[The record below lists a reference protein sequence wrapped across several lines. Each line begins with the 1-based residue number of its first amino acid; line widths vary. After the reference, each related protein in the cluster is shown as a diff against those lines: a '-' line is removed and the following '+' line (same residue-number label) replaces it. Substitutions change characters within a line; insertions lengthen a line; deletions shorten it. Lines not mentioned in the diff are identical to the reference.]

1 MKFSSTEITR
11 LKIRPLPLSHSRVT
25 GVLVVRVSP
34 STKRHSLLGSMNEER
49 LLKVLLA
56 PHVSEK
62 STLAAETNN
71 TVVFKV
77 VKDANKAEIKAAVE
91 KLFEV
96 EVNSVRTVNCKG
108 KTKRHGQSFGK
119 RSDWKKA
126 YVVLKEGQDIDFVG
140 AGE

>member
-1 MKFSSTEITR
+1 
-11 LKIRPLPLSHSRVT
+11 
-25 GVLVVRVSP
+25 
-34 STKRHSLLGSMNEER
+34 MNEER

-62 STLAAETNN
+62 ATMATETSN

-77 VKDANKAEIKAAVE
+77 LKDASKAEIKAAVE

-96 EVNSVRTVNCKG
+96 EVNSVRTLVCKG

-126 YVVLKEGQDIDFVG
+126 YVMLKEGQEIDFVG
-140 AGE
+140 AAE

>member
-1 MKFSSTEITR
+1 
-11 LKIRPLPLSHSRVT
+11 
-25 GVLVVRVSP
+25 
-34 STKRHSLLGSMNEER
+34 MNEER

-62 STLAAETNN
+62 STMAAEASN

-77 VKDANKAEIKAAVE
+77 LKDANKAEIKAAVE

-96 EVNSVRTVNCKG
+96 EVNSVRTLVCKG
-108 KTKRHGQSFGK
+108 KTKRNGQSFGK

-126 YVVLKEGQDIDFVG
+126 YVMLKEGQDIDFVG
-140 AGE
+140 ATE

>member
-1 MKFSSTEITR
+1 MR
-11 LKIRPLPLSHSRVT
+11 
-25 GVLVVRVSP
+25 
-34 STKRHSLLGSMNEER
+34 EER
-49 LLKVLLA
+49 LLKVLVA

-62 STLAAETNN
+62 STMAAEANN

-77 VKDANKAEIKAAVE
+77 AKDANKAEIKAAVE

-96 EVNSVRTVNCKG
+96 EVEGVRTVNVKG
-108 KTKRHGQSFGK
+108 KTKRHGLRSGK

-140 AGE
+140 GAE

>member
-1 MKFSSTEITR
+1 
-11 LKIRPLPLSHSRVT
+11 
-25 GVLVVRVSP
+25 
-34 STKRHSLLGSMNEER
+34 MNEQR

-62 STLAAETNN
+62 STMVSETNN
-71 TVVFKV
+71 SFVFKV
-77 VKDANKAEIKAAVE
+77 LQDANKAEIKAAVE

-96 EVNSVRTVNCKG
+96 EVQGVRTLNVKG
-108 KTKRHGQSFGK
+108 KVKRHGQSFGK

-140 AGE
+140 GAE

>member
-1 MKFSSTEITR
+1 MK
-11 LKIRPLPLSHSRVT
+11 
-25 GVLVVRVSP
+25 
-34 STKRHSLLGSMNEER
+34 EER
-49 LLKVLLA
+49 LLKVLVA

-62 STLAAETNN
+62 STMAAEASN

-77 VKDANKAEIKAAVE
+77 AKDSNKAEIKAAVE

-96 EVNSVRTVNCKG
+96 EVEGVRTVNVKG

-140 AGE
+140 GAE

>member
-1 MKFSSTEITR
+1 MK
-11 LKIRPLPLSHSRVT
+11 
-25 GVLVVRVSP
+25 
-34 STKRHSLLGSMNEER
+34 EER
-49 LLKVLLA
+49 LLKVLVA

-62 STLAAETNN
+62 STMAAEANN

-77 VKDANKAEIKAAVE
+77 AKDANKAEIKAAVE

-96 EVNSVRTVNCKG
+96 EVEVEGVRTVNVKG
-108 KTKRHGQSFGK
+108 KTKRHGMSFGK

-140 AGE
+140 GAE